1 MSIYFGLS
9 RVMTVKTA
17 NFRGDI
23 YKNDKNA
30 ELQCSPEPIDFSLV
44 KLHFWWCSREAENKK
59 GFADTWSNWRI
70 KWRTTKEKQ
79 SSRKCNKW
87 TSPTKNQQRAP
98 PSGRKSS
105 AKSSLLLLFLILL
118 STFLNTQIQI
128 SYQLYFFFKSVFR
141 REHSNLNSV
150 TRHVNINRTKIGE
163 T

>member
-1 MSIYFGLS
+1 MIFPKRSSIRSQASKHQNIAFNSFQTCWDTL
-9 RVMTVKTA
+9 
-17 NFRGDI
+17 
-23 YKNDKNA
+23 YK
-30 ELQCSPEPIDFSLV
+30 DFSLV

-128 SYQLYFFFKSVFR
+128 SYQLYFFFKSVFFKP
-141 REHSNLNSV
+141 E
-150 TRHVNINRTKIGE
+150 
-163 T
+163 